1 MNNTTRSA
9 VALAVCS
16 VLSGAAMAADDTLA
30 ATELTDRI
38 IIKYKQPSYGV
49 MRADIMQMRQDDVQ
63 TTVSQHLASD
73 ANYQRTTAAGEAV
86 YQFDQ
91 AYHGDELSAVLEQLN
106 ADPDIAY
113 AEADIIM
120 RPFSQ
125 LPNDPKLD
133 QLWSLGTGDG
143 GLNLTSAWPTDAGKG
158 VVVAVVDTGITAHSD
173 LDANV
178 LPGYD
183 FISNTMMANDGD
195 GRDADASDPGDW
207 VEKWGCRSNDRAQD
221 SSWHGTHVAGTIAAR
236 ANNGIG
242 IVGVAHQANILPVRT
257 LGRCG
262 GYSSDIADSIAWSA
276 GGFVP
281 GVPANK
287 NPAQVINLS
296 LGGGGACNRTTQTAI
311 DTARANGASVVVAAG
326 NSDASTRFVNPANCA
341 GVITVASTNHFGAKA
356 YYSNFG
362 AEVDVAAP
370 GGELS
375 RLNKEWGILSTVNTG
390 KQGPEG
396 EGYAFY
402 QGTSMAAPHV
412 AGVVAL
418 MYQANPAITP
428 DQVEAILKQTSRAFP
443 NANECIDCGSGIVD
457 AKATLDY
464 IRTGKLPEVTPEPS
478 IAPTLA
484 PTPRPTP
491 VPTPTPEPVV
501 SGTWSPDQVYV
512 KGDQVTLNGILY
524 QAKWWNRN
532 QQPGTEQWGPWQK
545 LGNVITPTAA
555 PTPAPTQAPTP
566 APTPVPTVAPTLAP
580 TPVPTAAPTPV
591 PTVAPTAAPTIEP
604 TIAPTP
610 APVELIPWQAGRV
623 YVAGDKVTFNGK
635 AYRAKWWNRGEEPGA
650 YRWGPWQAI

>member
-1 MNNTTRSA
+1 MNNYTRSA
-9 VALAVCS
+9 VALAVSC
-16 VLSGAAMAADDTLA
+16 VLSGTAFAADNTLTA
-30 ATELTDRI
+30 SELTDRI

-49 MRADIMQMRQDDVQ
+49 MRADVMQFRQDEVQ
-63 TTVSQHLASD
+63 TTVSQHLATD
-73 ANYQRTTAAGEAV
+73 ASYQRTTAAGEAV

-91 AYHGDELSAVLEQLN
+91 AYDETELTAVLEQLN
-106 ADPDIAY
+106 ADPEIAY

-125 LPNDPKLD
+125 LPNDPKLPE
-133 QLWSLGTGDG
+133 LWSLDAGDG
-143 GLNLTSAWPTDAGKG
+143 GLNLTAAWPTDAGQG
-158 VVVAVVDTGITAHSD
+158 VVVAVVDTGITTHSD

-183 FISNTMMANDGD
+183 FISNTTMANDGD

-207 VEKWGCRSNDRAQD
+207 AEKWACRSNARAQD
-221 SSWHGTHVAGTIAAR
+221 SSWHGTHVAGTIAAL
-236 ANNGIG
+236 ANNSVGIAG
-242 IVGVAHQANILPVRT
+242 IAHQAKIVPVRT

-262 GYSSDIADSIAWSA
+262 GYSSDIADSITWSA

-281 GVPANK
+281 GVPANQ

-311 DTARANGASVVVAAG
+311 NTARANGATLVVAAG
-326 NSDASTRFVNPANCA
+326 NSDEPTRLVSPANCA

-362 AEVDVAAP
+362 PEVDVAAP
-370 GGELS
+370 GGEKS
-375 RLNKEWGILSTVNTG
+375 YSTNQWAILSTVNTG
-390 KQGPEG
+390 KKEPEA
-396 EGYAFY
+396 EGYAYY

-412 AGVVAL
+412 AGLVAL

-428 DQVEAILKQTSRAFP
+428 DQVETILKQTSRAFP

-501 SGTWSPDQVYV
+501 SGTWSPDKVYV
-512 KGDQVTLNGILY
+512 KGDQVTLNGALY
-524 QAKWWNRN
+524 EAKWWNQN
-532 QQPGTEQWGPWQK
+532 QQPGVGLWGPWQK
-545 LGNVITPTAA
+545 LGKTITPTAEPTPAPTVA
-555 PTPAPTQAPTP
+555 PTPAPTVAPTP
-566 APTPVPTVAPTLAP
+566 VPTPAPTVAPTPVPTV
-580 TPVPTAAPTPV
+580 VPTSA
-591 PTVAPTAAPTIEP
+591 P
-604 TIAPTP
+604 TIAPTAEP
-610 APVELIPWQAGRV
+610 TPTPIELKPWQAGHV
-623 YVAGDKVTFNGK
+623 YVAGDKVMFNGK

>member
-1 MNNTTRSA
+1 MNNTARSA
-9 VALAVCS
+9 VALAVSC
-16 VLSGAAMAADDTLA
+16 VLSSAAMAADNTL
-30 ATELTDRI
+30 TPSDLTDRI

-49 MRADIMQMRQDDVQ
+49 MRADVMQFRQDDVQ
-63 TTVSQHLASD
+63 TTVSQHLTAQTD
-73 ANYQRTTAAGEAV
+73 FQRTTAAGEAV
-86 YQFDQ
+86 YQLDQ
-91 AYHGDELSAVLEQLN
+91 AYDEAELAAVLEQLN
-106 ADPDIAY
+106 ADPEIAY

-120 RPFSQ
+120 RPFNQ
-125 LPNDPKLD
+125 LPNDPKMA
-133 QLWSLGTGDG
+133 QLWSLGAGDG
-143 GLNLTSAWPTDAGKG
+143 GLNLTSSWPQDAGKG
-158 VVVAVVDTGITAHSD
+158 VVVAVVDTGISAHSD

-183 FISNTMMANDGD
+183 FISNTTMANDGD

-207 VEKWGCRSNDRAQD
+207 AEKWACRSNDRAQD

-242 IVGVAHQANILPVRT
+242 IAGIAHQAKIVPVRT

-262 GYSSDIADSIAWSA
+262 GYSSDIADSITWSA

-281 GVPANK
+281 GVPSNK

-311 DTARANGASVVVAAG
+311 DTARANGATIVVAAG
-326 NSDASTRFVNPANCA
+326 NSDTLTRNITPANCV

-362 AEVDVAAP
+362 PEVDVAAP
-370 GGELS
+370 GGEKNYS
-375 RLNKEWGILSTVNTG
+375 TSQWAILSTVNTG
-390 KQGPEG
+390 KKGPEA

-412 AGVVAL
+412 AGLVAL

-428 DQVEAILKQTSRAFP
+428 DQVEAILKQTSRDFP
-443 NANECIDCGSGIVD
+443 NANECIDCGTGIVD
-457 AKATLDY
+457 AKATLDFV
-464 IRTGKLPEVTPEPS
+464 RTGKLPDVTPEPS
-478 IAPTLA
+478 VEPTIA

-501 SGTWSPDQVYV
+501 SGTWSADQVYV
-512 KGDQVTLNGILY
+512 KGDQVTLNGVLY

-532 QQPGTEQWGPWQK
+532 QQPGVGLWGPWQK
-545 LGNVITPTAA
+545 LGNAITPTAEPTVA
-555 PTPAPTQAPTP
+555 PTPLPTVAPTP
-566 APTPVPTVAPTLAP
+566 LPTLAP
-580 TPVPTAAPTPV
+580 TPI
-591 PTVAPTAAPTIEP
+591 PTVAPTPLPTVAPTPLP
-604 TIAPTP
+604 TVAPTP
-610 APVELIPWQAGRV
+610 APVDLTPWQAGRV
-623 YVAGDKVTFNGK
+623 YVAGDKVEFNGQ

-650 YRWGPWQAI
+650 HRWGPWQAL